1 MSYIINN
8 TDAYINSK
16 LTELGRQKLAQGTL
30 NFSFWA
36 IGDSEINYDREAIL
50 DANPTDATL
59 SAQTRVL
66 RPKDRQPNI
75 KSWIVT
81 GTTATTTTVNPMQ
94 PMTPA
99 NIKTLKV
106 IVNNEATER
115 GFFSGD
121 SGTGYTTLT
130 GSPYNIDTGFIN
142 DDAISGGTTLVIGSG
157 TTRSAG
163 DNILLKLSNSTLG
176 GLAINSNTEP
186 VPHLWY
192 KIQSTSGDS
201 ITVDRALPNL
211 AGTGGTAIQFII
223 YTGGEVHD
231 TIGDISTTSYWDS
244 GTLSFDSACDISCA
258 DVPVWNMNNVWCE
271 DLAGIT
277 ASTYEGHEYF
287 GSYQF
292 LGQKHPFFEYP
303 CSQLEEL
310 DESIKYEGLSALDGV
325 NKSIAIIHYTN
336 NTISNFYGEFFHID
350 NANNKTVKLH
360 LPDLM
365 YHRKYFSGGT
375 GTTMGMSF
383 LASGD
388 TKYIGTSNMEYID
401 LIEDVSFLAAGQSP
415 VTVGK
420 VFPQL
425 KLVVIDDE
433 EIVAALSYK
442 SNRNWTLPPLAATL
456 ANPSCGTSTGL
467 LVQNETMYVTYALE
481 NNTGTGLTSSLAC
494 QKYAKIT
501 NQTSVAKDV
510 EFRIDGTGLFPYM
523 RKIEDGGYDGR
534 GFYGYD
540 LKVLYQVVQ
549 NEDDRPDPTAWKVY
563 DYTST
568 GLTGGMTGETINPA
582 QLENQSPS
590 TNGFVIDMV
599 KDSGTTTY
607 DITQSLSMAPVMDP
621 TVLQFGDERFFY
633 GNLETFIGAT
643 IYKTIFGI
651 SVSANQFI
659 ATTNETRSKDPSTNP
674 PDIRISEVGI
684 YDNNNDLVV
693 IGKLSKPIKLEAGNT
708 VMIELSMD
716 F

>member
-50 DANPTDATL
+50 DANPTDITL
-59 SAQTRVL
+59 SAQTRIL

-75 KSWIVT
+75 KSWIHS
-81 GTTATTTTVNPMQ
+81 GTTTDMVNPLQ
-94 PMTPA
+94 PMTGA
-99 NIKTLKV
+99 NIKTMKV

-121 SGTGYTTLT
+121 STTGWTTLSDT
-130 GSPYNIDTGFIN
+130 PYTLGSGTISDTV
-142 DDAISGGTTLVIGSG
+142 ISGGTTLEIGTA
-157 TTRSAG
+157 TTRNVG
-163 DNILLKLSNSTLG
+163 DNILIKLSNSTIG
-176 GLAINSNTEP
+176 MVATNTNVEP
-186 VPHLWY
+186 IPHLWY
-192 KIQSTSGDS
+192 KIQSTSGSS
-201 ITVDRALPNL
+201 ITVDRELPNMN
-211 AGTGGTAIQFII
+211 GSGGTLVQYII
-223 YTGGEVHD
+223 YAGGEVATAFGSD
-231 TIGDISTTSYWDS
+231 SSTSYWDS
-244 GTLSFDSACDISCA
+244 GTLSFDSACDISCS

-287 GSYQF
+287 GSYPF
-292 LGQKHPFFEYP
+292 LGQKSPFFEYT
-303 CSQLEEL
+303 CSSLEDPDTSL
-310 DESIKYEGLSALDGV
+310 KCEGLSEMDNV

-350 NANNKTVKLH
+350 NDNNKTVKLH

-365 YHRKYFSGGT
+365 YHRRYFSGGT
-375 GTTMGMSF
+375 GDTMGMSF

-388 TKYIGTSNMEYID
+388 TQYIGTSNLEYIE
-401 LIEDVSFLAAGQSP
+401 LIEDSSFLMSGATPA
-415 VTVGK
+415 VVGK
-420 VFPQL
+420 VFPTL
-425 KLVVIDDE
+425 KVVVIDDE
-433 EIVAALSYK
+433 EIVAAMSYK
-442 SNRNWTLPPLAATL
+442 SNRNWTLPQLAATL
-456 ANPSCGTSTGL
+456 TNPSGGTSTGL

-481 NNTGTGLTSSLAC
+481 NVTGTGLTSSLAC

-510 EFRIDGTGLFPYM
+510 EFRIDGTGLLPYM
-523 RKIEDGGYDGR
+523 RKIEDLAYDGR

-563 DYTST
+563 DYTTS
-568 GLTGGMTGETINPA
+568 GLTTNPDETINPF
-582 QLENQSPS
+582 QLENQNPA
-590 TNGFVIDMV
+590 TNGFVINEIV
-599 KDSGTTTY
+599 DSISSQY
-607 DITQSLSMAPVMDP
+607 DITQILGMAPVMTP
-621 TVLQFGDERFFY
+621 EILQFGDERFFY
-633 GNLETFIGAT
+633 GNLETHIGAT
-643 IYKTIFGI
+643 IFKTIFDVRINSG
-651 SVSANQFI
+651 QFI
-659 ATTNETRSKDPSTNP
+659 ATTNETRSTDPSTNP
-674 PDIRISEVGI
+674 PDIRVSEVGI
-684 YDNNNDLVV
+684 YDSDNDLVV